1 MICHCLGKFST
12 TINDAKFGMG
22 KNLYIKKK
30 EKNIYDFP
38 VLKSD
43 KFASRTVASQ
53 TVASRPFE
61 LRSLSNKTF
70 WQKIYYF

>member
-22 KNLYIKKK
+22 KICISNKK
-30 EKNIYDFP
+30 KNIYDFP

-43 KFASRTVASQ
+43 AKVG
-53 TVASRPFE
+53 
-61 LRSLSNKTF
+61 
-70 WQKIYYF
+70 

>member
-12 TINDAKFGMG
+12 TINNAKFGMG

-30 EKNIYDFP
+30 EKNIYDLP

-43 KFASRTVASQ
+43 AKVG
-53 TVASRPFE
+53 
-61 LRSLSNKTF
+61 
-70 WQKIYYF
+70 